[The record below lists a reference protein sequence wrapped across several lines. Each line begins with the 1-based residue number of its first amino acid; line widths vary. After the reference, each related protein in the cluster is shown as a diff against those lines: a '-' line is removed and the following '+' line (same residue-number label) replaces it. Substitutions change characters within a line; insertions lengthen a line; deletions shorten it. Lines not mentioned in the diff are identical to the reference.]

1 MRSVANMLEG
11 IKTASIIFNPL
22 AGGGHWRR
30 HLHLDE
36 ARRVL
41 SAAGIEADLRP
52 TSGPGEAGKIA
63 ARAVS
68 EGSQMIIVCGGDG
81 TLNEVANGMTGSQVP
96 VALLPAGTANVLA
109 KELGISWKIPKAAAM
124 ISDGIPVRIALGL
137 MTPSDD
143 PALRRYFV
151 CVAGAGADGALVHA
165 LDPAMKLKTGI
176 ASYWFEGFRQL
187 LSYKFP
193 KFRIVAQHH
202 SGDKTIEGTLVVI
215 GRTKH
220 YGGPFRITTGADF
233 FSDEFELAIF
243 TTQNALRYLAYL
255 PATWTGALRR
265 LPDVH
270 FVKTSSFQCQSLGPG
285 PVYAQLDG
293 EPSVPLPVDFT
304 IVPDAL
310 TLVVPGHHR
319 AQLATRLQK
328 QSALLSTS

>member
-30 HLHLDE
+30 HVHLDA

-41 SAAGIEADLRP
+41 AAAGIEADLRP
-52 TSGPGEAGKIA
+52 TAAPGEAGQIA
-63 ARAVS
+63 SRAVS

-81 TLNEVANGMTGSQVP
+81 TLNEVVNGMAGSQVP

-109 KELGISWKIPKAAAM
+109 KELGISWRIPKAAAM
-124 ISDGIPVRIALGL
+124 ISSGIPVRVALGL
-137 MTPSDD
+137 MTPAGEAAAS
-143 PALRRYFV
+143 RYFI

-176 ASYWFEGFRQL
+176 ISYWYEGFRQL
-187 LSYKFP
+187 FRYKFP
-193 KFRIVAQHH
+193 KFRVVARQN
-202 SGDKTIEGTLVVI
+202 SGETTVDGTLVVI

-243 TTQNALRYLAYL
+243 TSQNALRYLTYL

-265 LPDVH
+265 QPDVH
-270 FVKTSSFQCQSLGPG
+270 FVKTAAFRCESLGPG

-319 AQLATRLQK
+319 SQLATRLRK
-328 QSALLSTS
+328 QNALLSTT